1 MPSPACHALV
11 VDGGAH
17 PHDGGLLTQIK
28 AARPM
33 ACNHSRRCR
42 RPALAEEEI
51 DMRRQLVT
59 LTASTFILAC
69 LGMAV
74 NAQEGT
80 GSPPRTQEGQPSMMQ
95 QGGDRGPPGRAYR
108 DDDDDWDDRRGPGMM
123 HRRWGYGPGRMQQG
137 WGPGSRG
144 MMGSG
149 WPGMMGAGGP
159 GMMGMMMILSD
170 TDSDGAV
177 SLQEFQAA
185 HERIFKAMD
194 VNKDGRL
201 TLEEL
206 QSFRPGQ
213 RAPAQQR
220 Q

>member
-1 MPSPACHALV
+1 
-11 VDGGAH
+11 
-17 PHDGGLLTQIK
+17 
-28 AARPM
+28 
-33 ACNHSRRCR
+33 
-42 RPALAEEEI
+42 
-51 DMRRQLVT
+51 
-59 LTASTFILAC
+59 
-69 LGMAV
+69 
-74 NAQEGT
+74 
-80 GSPPRTQEGQPSMMQ
+80 
-95 QGGDRGPPGRAYR
+95 
-108 DDDDDWDDRRGPGMM
+108 
-123 HRRWGYGPGRMQQG
+123 
-137 WGPGSRG
+137 